1 MKEFDAQAIIDE
13 TERMFDGVKKLV
25 RESTKR
31 KGSAVSQAAAVN
43 VAIELLAVAI
53 APTTGKNRETLVDI
67 VMESLAKEINRCV
80 SKYAANNAINKA
92 KKE

>member
-13 TERMFDGVKKLV
+13 TVRMFEGVKKLV
-25 RESTKR
+25 QESTKR

-43 VAIELLAVAI
+43 VAIGMLAVAI
-53 APTTGKNRETLVDI
+53 APTTGKNRENLVDI
-67 VMESLAKEINRCV
+67 VMENLAKEINRCV
-80 SKYAANNAINKA
+80 SKYVANNAISKA